1 MKYKEVIP
9 KKWGIEYV
17 VVDEPEYVF
26 KILEINKGKSTSLH
40 YHPKK
45 IETLLVHKGN
55 VIIFSDKETWSKIL
69 NEGEQFKINR
79 DFKHKIQANDDS
91 IIYEVSTQPK
101 HDSIR
106 ISRAKI
112 LYNKD

>member
-17 VVDEPEYVF
+17 VIDEPEYVF

-40 YHPKK
+40 YHPEK

-55 VIIFSDKETWSKIL
+55 ITIFSDKPLWSKNL
-69 NEGEQFKINR
+69 NECEQHKINR
-79 DFKHKIQANDDS
+79 NFKHKIQANDDS
-91 IIYEVSTQPK
+91 MIYEVSTQPK

-106 ISRAKI
+106 IKEVKKLI
-112 LYNKD
+112 NV